1 MAGLELTDD
10 TIVALATSPAQGAI
24 GIVRLSGPQAVKI
37 ADRFFFNAQC
47 KSLEALKTFSMCY
60 GWIVKDKAAV
70 SGRALKI
77 EDFKD
82 CVIDEV
88 VVSVMRGPKSYTRE
102 DIVEINSHGGL
113 RVLSSILELFL
124 SGGARMAQPGEFTK
138 RAFLSGRLDLSQAE
152 AVLDVIQAK
161 SELALKNGL
170 SQLSGEVSRCIKDL
184 RARML
189 ALLADMEATLDFSEE
204 ESIEVENNGFF
215 AALSG
220 ISEELNL
227 LIERGFKAR
236 IVREGLRVA
245 IFGRPNT
252 GKSSLLNA
260 ILKQERAI
268 VSSIAGTTRD
278 TIEELVSIKGLAV
291 RLVDTAGVLEHRDE
305 IEKEAV
311 ARSQRAVEESDLVLF
326 VLDGSVSLSQED
338 RRLFDLIRDKEK
350 IIVINKNDLSQK
362 LDRSEV
368 ERLCFKKPVTV
379 CAFKVQDILALEE
392 EIVANVFQGEGT
404 RFLQEGVMISN
415 VRHMDILKR
424 SLDSLAAASGSLEK
438 GLSMDFA
445 AMDLRKAMD
454 ALGELTGEVFTED
467 LLDVIFS
474 KFCVGK

>member
-1 MAGLELTDD
+1 MAGLEFCDD
-10 TIVALATSPAQGAI
+10 TIVALATSAAQGAV

-37 ADRFFFNAQC
+37 ADRFFFAAQN
-47 KSLEALKTFSMCY
+47 KVLEALKSFSMCY
-60 GWIVKDKAAV
+60 GWIVKDKAV
-70 SGRALKI
+70 VTGRALKI

-82 CVIDEV
+82 CVVDEV

-102 DIVEINSHGGL
+102 DVVEINSHGGP
-113 RVLSSILELFL
+113 RVLSSILELLL

-138 RAFLSGRLDLSQAE
+138 RAFLSGRIDLSQAE

-161 SELALKNGL
+161 SELALKNSL
-170 SQLSGEVSRCIKDL
+170 SQLSGEVSRCVKDL

-189 ALLADMEATLDFSEE
+189 ALLADMEATLDFGFDEALE
-204 ESIEVENNGFF
+204 IESDGFR
-215 AALSG
+215 AALSD
-220 ISEELNL
+220 ISSELNL

-236 IVREGLRVA
+236 IIREGLRVS

-268 VSSIAGTTRD
+268 VTPIAGTTRD
-278 TIEELVSIKGLAV
+278 TIEEFVSIKGLAV
-291 RLVDTAGVLEHRDE
+291 RLIDTAGVLEHRDE

-311 ARSQRAVEESDLVLF
+311 VRSRRAVEDSDLVLF
-326 VLDGSVSLSQED
+326 VLDGSVPFSPED
-338 RRLFDLIRDKEK
+338 RNLFESVRDKEK
-350 IIVINKNDLSQK
+350 IIVINKHDLPLK
-362 LDRSEV
+362 IDKSEI
-368 ERLCFKKPVTV
+368 EHLCSKKPVCV
-379 CAFKVQDILALEE
+379 CAFKARDIAALEE
-392 EIVANVFQGEGT
+392 EIVTRVFQGEGT

-415 VRHMDILKR
+415 TRHIDILKR
-424 SLDSLAAASGSLEK
+424 SLEGLLLALESLKK
-438 GLSMDFA
+438 GLSVDFA
-445 AMDLRKAMD
+445 VIDLRKAMD